1 MENINAEKVLKL
13 SSELNSK
20 FIDNLATKALKHNK
34 FKTQM
39 QTEFNFLYKN
49 YEPIFNISLTNSYD
63 YNRLAKMLNLANK
76 VKNNVLSEHQASV
89 QVGQILVDDIV
100 KPQMDKAGIKPKKK

>member
-1 MENINAEKVLKL
+1 MENIDAEKVLKL

-20 FIDNLATKALKHNK
+20 FIDNLATKALEHNK
-34 FKTQM
+34 FKTLM

-100 KPQMDKAGIKPKKK
+100 KPQMDKAGIKPNKK